1 MKKFRIA
8 SLAAVAAA
16 SLVLAGCAADTAT
29 EETSSAAAGETAVE
43 ALRACVI
50 LPDADAGTRWEPG
63 DRPALETGLTAAGYE
78 ADIQNAQS
86 DTAKYATI
94 ADAQLTKGC
103 DVMLLVDYQGAGAAV
118 AEKAKAAG
126 VPVIAYDRP
135 ISGADY
141 YVSFDNFTVGGLQ
154 GQMIV
159 DGLVA
164 AGKDPATASII
175 YSSGDPSDGN
185 AAMFFDGAKSVL
197 DAAGASPAF
206 TMEGTWD
213 GAKAGTLFEQA
224 FTAVG
229 GNVDAVLAPND
240 NNAASIISILDKN
253 GLTVPVSGQDASTAG
268 LQNVLLGKQY
278 GTVYKPFQ
286 LQVAAALEII
296 AAILSGETVTA
307 NKTLD
312 DGTPFIAIDPIITT
326 AELVKNVVADGQA
339 TAADLCTAEVAAA
352 CATYGVE

>member
-29 EETSSAAAGETAVE
+29 EETSTAAAGETVAE

-63 DRPALETGLTAAGYE
+63 DRPALETCLTAAAYE

-94 ADAQLTKGC
+94 AEAQLTKGC
-103 DVMLLVDYQGAGAAV
+103 DVMLLVDYHGAGAAV

-135 ISGADY
+135 IAGADY
-141 YVSFDNFTVGGLQ
+141 YVSFDNFTVGALQ

-175 YSSGDPSDGN
+175 YSSGDQIGR
-185 AAMFFDGAKSVL
+185 AHV
-197 DAAGASPAF
+197 
-206 TMEGTWD
+206 
-213 GAKAGTLFEQA
+213 
-224 FTAVG
+224 
-229 GNVDAVLAPND
+229 
-240 NNAASIISILDKN
+240 
-253 GLTVPVSGQDASTAG
+253 
-268 LQNVLLGKQY
+268 
-278 GTVYKPFQ
+278 
-286 LQVAAALEII
+286 
-296 AAILSGETVTA
+296 
-307 NKTLD
+307 
-312 DGTPFIAIDPIITT
+312 
-326 AELVKNVVADGQA
+326 
-339 TAADLCTAEVAAA
+339 
-352 CATYGVE
+352 